1 MNLSRRL
8 NLVSIRKA
16 NEIKEVL
23 DNSKKIYHKYGIIF
37 LNKNK
42 AVREKLRAAILGK
55 KNCGSAVR
63 RNYIKRIGRNFIVR
77 NITLFKDYNRVI
89 FLFLSK
95 DNFKYRDLEKELNSK
110 FWNEVHIFNFN
121 SVLPKIHFSF
131 NTTELSILSNLF
143 RIFLRID

>member
-8 NLVSIRKA
+8 NIVTIRKS
-16 NEIKEVL
+16 NEIQEVL
-23 DNSKKIYHKYGIIF
+23 NNSKKIYHKYGIIF
-37 LNKNK
+37 LNRNK
-42 AVREKLRAAILGK
+42 AVKEKLRAAILVK

-95 DNFKYRDLEKELNSK
+95 DRFKYKDLEQEL
-110 FWNEVHIFNFN
+110 IG
-121 SVLPKIHFSF
+121 KI
-131 NTTELSILSNLF
+131 
-143 RIFLRID
+143 